1 MFKRIM
7 TIVGPKGSR
16 YIKRTETHLGIT
28 DNLEL
33 ATDYFKV
40 STDHE
45 ELLANDFVYLNE
57 VIPADVSI
65 EVSDIKV
72 EITIEK
78 VDLASTLVDTKIRT
92 AAIAKLTP
100 REIEVLGLQSE
111 AVFAKLSKSADK
123 SNKIDLFRSK
133 PVIKI
138 SEAAYTN
145 QLGSVEISNR
155 SRW

>member
-7 TIVGPKGSR
+7 TLVGPKGKR
-16 YIKRTETHLGIT
+16 YIKRTETHMGIT
-28 DNLEL
+28 DNLEQ

-40 STDHE
+40 SADHE

-57 VIPADVSI
+57 AIPDDVTL

-72 EITIEK
+72 DITIEK

-92 AAIAKLTP
+92 VAISKLTP
-100 REIEVLGLQSE
+100 KEIEVLGLQSE
-111 AVFAKLSKSADK
+111 AVFAKLSTSADK
-123 SNKIDLFRSK
+123 NNKIDLFRTK

-138 SEAAYTN
+138 SDLAYTN
-145 QLGSVEISNR
+145 HLGSTRVSPR
-155 SRW
+155 SKW